1 VRRPRNADTRG
12 SGIAL
17 LKLAHPPQYT
27 AQHRNSTHLRAA
39 WSLSYVADEHVGI
52 IDFAYVQGHEIWNKV
67 ADVADRVVA

>member
-1 VRRPRNADTRG
+1 VRRPRNTDTRAC
-12 SGIAL
+12 GIAL

-39 WSLSYVADEHVGI
+39 WSVSYVADEHVGI

-67 ADVADRVVA
+67 ADVVDRVVA